1 MAQAN
6 SCFFSRGTKGTAGS
20 GSSRIDGDGD
30 GDMNGSMLNEIS
42 IQNFKCFERIS
53 LPLKNIN
60 ILAGINGMGKSAI
73 IQGLLLL
80 RQSYLKDKMMR
91 GLYLNGKYVQL
102 GNAQDVLFEKAETEK
117 ISFGYISNQ
126 ESHLFEY
133 QYIPESDFLPADNK
147 EIGAPT
153 GAIFGNQFVYLSSYR
168 IEPKALYSIT
178 NEEEISNREFGN
190 NGEYAIQY
198 LSLFGDKNVANP
210 EVIIEDKLGCTL
222 TNQTWVWLDRI
233 SPGVS
238 PKVMLN
244 TQLRTSELRYEFIEG
259 KVKTNSYK
267 SVNVGFGITYVLPLI
282 VAILSAKEGDII
294 ILENPEAHIH
304 PAGQRML
311 GELIARAGQ
320 GGVQVIVE
328 THSDHILNGVR
339 LAVKQKKIAKENVQL
354 AFFYKD
360 DSDNYRHK
368 YANPVIL
375 EDGRLD
381 IWPEGFFDEWD
392 KALYELM

>member
-1 MAQAN
+1 
-6 SCFFSRGTKGTAGS
+6 
-20 GSSRIDGDGD
+20 
-30 GDMNGSMLNEIS
+30 MLNEI
-42 IQNFKCFERIS
+42 IIRNFKCFDQVS

-60 ILAGINGMGKSAI
+60 ILTGINGMGKSTI

-80 RQSYLKDKMMR
+80 RQSFLKDKMMG

-102 GNAQDVLFEKAETEK
+102 GNAQDVLHEKAEEEK
-117 ISFGYISNQ
+117 IGFGYISNQ
-126 ESHLFEY
+126 EQHLFEY
-133 QYIPESDFLPADNK
+133 QYIPDSDFLPADNK
-147 EIGAPT
+147 DIRVPT
-153 GAIFGNQFVYLSSYR
+153 EEIFGNRFVYLSSYR
-168 IEPKALYSIT
+168 IEPKVLYSIT

-190 NGEYAIQY
+190 NGEFALQY
-198 LSLFGDKNVANP
+198 LNLFGDENVVNS
-210 EVIIEDKLGCTL
+210 EVVIKDKLGCTL
-222 TNQTWVWLDRI
+222 INQTRVWLDRI

-244 TQLRTSELRYEFIEG
+244 TQLRTSELYYEFIEG

-282 VAILSAKEGDII
+282 VAILSAKEGDMII
-294 ILENPEAHIH
+294 VENPEAHIH

-320 GGVQVIVE
+320 GGVQVIAE
-328 THSDHILNGVR
+328 THSDHILNGIR

-368 YANPVIL
+368 YANPMVL

-392 KALYELM
+392 KSLYELM